1 MSDLTNKTVAS
12 TYKDLLHVDNG
23 NNGLTQ
29 PNDIVQLHDGAGVPL
44 PIQLSKDSVGI
55 GISQGKY
62 TETTQSVD
70 ISASDINIES
80 EEDLLVSAVESLNL
94 VGQVMLSG
102 VKVDTV
108 AFATLDESG
117 VHVVQHCGHVL
128 PETTTSYDLGATTRR
143 YGSAYVDRVVHGVE
157 TVPFNEDGTT
167 GEALCV
173 TTDVLVTEI
182 VNGDLNAGAAP
193 GTIELPAGAPGQE
206 KIIVL
211 PEANYTS
218 ANTIEIED
226 ASEGLKITVDTNE
239 TGNGRK
245 VIHLVCLSTNNDWI
259 QIN

>member
-29 PNDIVQLHDGAGVPL
+29 SGDIVQLHDGAGVPL

-80 EEDLLVSAVESLNL
+80 EEDLLVSATETLNL

-102 VKVDTV
+102 AKVDST
-108 AFATLDESG
+108 AFATLDETG

-128 PETTTSYDLGATTRR
+128 PETTTSYDLGAATRR

-157 TVPFNEDGTT
+157 TVPFNQDADTT

-182 VNGDLNAGAAP
+182 VNGNLNTGSAP

-211 PEANYTS
+211 PSGTY
-218 ANTIEIED
+218 NTNNVTID
-226 ASEGLKITVDTNE
+226 SESGPSILTVNTNE
-239 TGNGRK
+239 AAKK
-245 VIHLVCLSTNNDWI
+245 VIHLVRLTSNNDWI